1 VRRVV
6 EELCDDD
13 ACQLKPDTHWH
24 PLSLE
29 SLLAL
34 KDGEYSLTVR
44 VRTLGKRKTRYSVV
58 GFGRRK
64 R

>member
-1 VRRVV
+1 MKRVV
-6 EELCDDD
+6 EELCDDA
-13 ACQLKPDTHWH
+13 ACQRKPDTHWH

-44 VRTLGKRKTRYSVV
+44 VRTVGLKPRRKT
-58 GFGRRK
+58 
-64 R
+64 